1 MDVARVVETGLS
13 DEEKE
18 EIRRKVIEALKTVY
32 DPEIPVN
39 VYDLGLVYGIEVDD
53 AGNVTVDMTL
63 TSPGCPVAEMV
74 VNMAEA
80 AIMERLPGR
89 RVRVNLV
96 WEPFWTPDK
105 VTEEGRKKLQEI
117 YGYDF
122 VGEWLRRQRG
132 GQDG

>member
-1 MDVARVVETGLS
+1 MGTGLS

-18 EIRRKVIEALKTVY
+18 EIKRKVIEALKTVY

-39 VYDLGLVYGIEVDD
+39 VYDLGLVYRIEVDD
-53 AGNVTVDMTL
+53 EGNVTVDMTL

-74 VNMAEA
+74 LNMAEA

-89 RVRVNLV
+89 EVKVNLV
-96 WEPFWTPDK
+96 WEPFWTPDR
-105 VTEEGRKKLQEI
+105 VNEEGRKKLQEI

-122 VGEWLRRQRG
+122 VGEWLKRQRG
-132 GQDG
+132 DQVG